1 MIQEVIGQLIAG
13 TDLSRDQARQ
23 VMDQVMSGEA
33 TDAQIGA
40 FLIALRCKGET
51 VSEIAGCAQVMREK
65 ATAVSTRREPVID
78 TCGTGGDGSGTFN
91 ISTTVAFV
99 AAGAGMCVAK
109 HGNRAMSSQC
119 GSADVLAALGINIE
133 VAPEKVGQCLDE
145 VGIGFLFAPMLHG
158 AMKHAIGPRRE
169 IGTRTVFNVLGPLT
183 NPAGA
188 RRQLI
193 GVYDQSLTATLA
205 SVLHQMGSERAF
217 VVHGADGMDEIT
229 ITGPTTVGE
238 LKDGEVACYE
248 VTPEDFGLQRA
259 DAAALKGGDADENAA
274 ILRAVLTG
282 EAGPRRDVVLLNA
295 AAAVTAGGGA
305 GDLKEGISQAADS
318 IDSGKANNALQQ
330 LVELSNG

>member
-1 MIQEVIGQLIAG
+1 MIQEAVAQLLSG
-13 TDLSRDQARQ
+13 RDLSREQARE
-23 VMDQVMSGEA
+23 VMNQVMSGDA

-40 FLIALRCKGET
+40 FLIALRCKGES
-51 VSEIAGCAQVMREK
+51 VAEIAGCAEVMREK

-109 HGNRAMSSQC
+109 HGNRAMSSKC
-119 GSADVLAALGINIE
+119 GSADVLAALGVNIE
-133 VAPEKVGQCLDE
+133 VTPDKVGQCLDE

-193 GVYDQSLTATLA
+193 GVYDKALTGTLA
-205 SVLHQMGSERAF
+205 SVLQQMGSERAF

-229 ITGPTTVGE
+229 TTGPTTVGE
-238 LKDGEVACYE
+238 LKDGQVTTYEVA
-248 VTPEDFGLQRA
+248 PEELGLERS
-259 DAAALKGGDADENAA
+259 DAAALAGGDAEKNAG
-274 ILRAVLTG
+274 ILRAVLAG
-282 EAGPRRDVVLLNA
+282 ESGPRRDVVLLNGA
-295 AAAVTAGGGA
+295 AAIAAGGGA
-305 GDLKEGISQAADS
+305 DDLHEGLSRAAES
-318 IDSGKANNALQQ
+318 IDSGGARTAMERLIE
-330 LVELSNG
+330 VSNG